1 MKSPKSCRFRLRGEQ
16 VHRAELSGF
25 RVRHTYAP
33 HKIRLLWEFES
44 RDANHPE
51 RHFPT
56 IAEGIFD
63 SVSAKRWPRVV
74 AATTSGAILAVTAVG
89 AGATAVLNQLEGNI
103 TALDVSEQTGSSIE
117 STDSVVIDE
126 TTGETAPFNVLLM
139 GSDSRVGKDNRG
151 YGSAAEFGTSERSDT
166 TILLHVNADRSAA
179 TAVSIPRDTLITLP
193 QCKVDG
199 KTVGGG
205 TGKFNEAM
213 TLGGPGCTLKAV
225 EEMSGM
231 TIDNFMV
238 IDFGAFKRITEAI
251 GGVEICLSEPVN
263 DPLSGLKLDAG
274 THIVSGEEALAF
286 VRARKTLGDGSDT
299 SRIRRQQA
307 FLSSMA
313 RQVLSSG
320 TLLNPASLLGVL
332 NAATESLTAD
342 PQLANIDNLR
352 ELAVSMKDLRPGDI
366 TFTTLPWYP
375 AGDGANVLMNKKKA
389 KPLFRSMIN
398 DTPWPPKAAND
409 QPLLRTA
416 PQDIRVEIIN
426 GTGIKGAGKK
436 AKKELR
442 SEGFNVVNV
451 KNGPTVAQTTLIYD
465 PGWDVSA
472 KTIAYSAGA
481 TIQET
486 QKGNG
491 ATMQLIIGPDFTVA
505 KPVTISEALKDKTA
519 NVNTADESFCA
530 S

>member
-1 MKSPKSCRFRLRGEQ
+1 
-16 VHRAELSGF
+16 
-25 RVRHTYAP
+25 
-33 HKIRLLWEFES
+33 
-44 RDANHPE
+44 
-51 RHFPT
+51 
-56 IAEGIFD
+56 
-63 SVSAKRWPRVV
+63 VSTRRWPRIV
-74 AATTSGAILAVTAVG
+74 AATTSGAILALTAVG
-89 AGATAVLNQLEGNI
+89 AGVTAVLGQLEGNI
-103 TALDVSEQTGSSIE
+103 TALDISDQTGSTIT
-117 STDSVVIDE
+117 STDSIVIDE
-126 TTGETAPFNVLLM
+126 ETGETTPFNVVLL
-139 GSDSRVGKDNRG
+139 GSDSRVGKGNKG
-151 YGSAAEFGTSERSDT
+151 YGSVSKFGTTERSDT

-193 QCKVDG
+193 KCKVDG
-199 KTVGGG
+199 KTVGGRQ
-205 TGKFNEAM
+205 GKFNEAM
-213 TLGGPGCTLKAV
+213 TLGGPACVIKAI
-225 EEMSGM
+225 ENMSGM

-238 IDFGAFKRITEAI
+238 VDFGGFKRVTEAL

-263 DPLSGLKLDAG
+263 DPLSGLKLSAG
-274 THIVSGEEALAF
+274 KHVVSGEQALAF

-332 NAATESLTAD
+332 NAATKSLTAD

-352 ELAVSMKDLRPGDI
+352 ELAVSMKDLRPDDI

-389 KPLFRSMIN
+389 KPLFASMIN
-398 DTPWPPKAAND
+398 DTPWPPKAAGD

-426 GTGIKGAGKK
+426 GTGVKGAGKK
-436 AKKELR
+436 AKKALR
-442 SEGFNVVNV
+442 VEGFNVVNV
-451 KNGPTVAQTTLIYD
+451 KNGPTVAATTLIHD

-472 KTIAYSAGA
+472 KTIGYSAGA
-481 TIQET
+481 TVVET
-486 QKGNG
+486 EAGRG
-491 ATMQLIIGPDFTVA
+491 STMQLIIGPEFTSA
-505 KPVTISEALKDKTA
+505 KPVTISAALKDRTA
-519 NVNTADESFCA
+519 NVNTAAENYCA

>member
-1 MKSPKSCRFRLRGEQ
+1 MST
-16 VHRAELSGF
+16 
-25 RVRHTYAP
+25 RVSTR
-33 HKIRLLWEFES
+33 
-44 RDANHPE
+44 
-51 RHFPT
+51 
-56 IAEGIFD
+56 
-63 SVSAKRWPRVV
+63 RWPRII
-74 AATTSGAILAVTAVG
+74 AAVTSGAILAATAVG
-89 AGATAVLNQLEGNI
+89 AGVTAVLGQLEGNI
-103 TALDVSEQTGSSIE
+103 TSLDVSEQTGTNID
-117 STDSVVIDE
+117 STDSVVIDQE
-126 TTGETAPFNVLLM
+126 TGETAPFNVLLM
-139 GSDSRVGKDNRG
+139 GSDSRAGKGNKG
-151 YGSAAEFGTSERSDT
+151 YGSTSKFGTAERSDT
-166 TILLHVNADRSAA
+166 TILLHVNADRTQA
-179 TAVSIPRDTLITLP
+179 TAVSIPRDTLIDLP
-193 QCKVDG
+193 KCKVDG

-205 TGKFNEAM
+205 QGKFNEAM

-225 EEMSGM
+225 EEMTGM
-231 TIDNFMV
+231 TINNFMV
-238 IDFGAFKRITEAI
+238 IDFGGFKRITEAL

-274 THIVSGEEALAF
+274 KHVVSGEEALAF

-320 TLLNPASLLGVL
+320 TLLNPAALLGVL

-389 KPLFRSMIN
+389 KPLFASMIN
-398 DTPWPPKAAND
+398 DTPWPPKAAGD

-416 PQDIRVEIIN
+416 PQDIRVEVIN

-436 AKKELR
+436 AKKALR
-442 SEGFNVVNV
+442 AEGFNVVNV
-451 KNGPTVAQTTLIYD
+451 KNGDTVTQTTLIYD
-465 PGWDVSA
+465 PEWDVSA
-472 KTIAYSAGA
+472 KTIAYSADA
-481 TIQET
+481 KVQQAQE
-486 QKGNG
+486 GNG
-491 ATMQLIIGPDFTVA
+491 GTMQLIIGPEFISA
-505 KPVTISEALKDKTA
+505 KPVTISDALKDKTA
-519 NVNTADESFCA
+519 NVNTADENFCA